1 MGTRLASNLP
11 AVRHAVDDAHLGTP
25 IIFRSDIVVMSG
37 GQMIKEREG
46 QALPGWPALVVIVAA
61 SVLVLVAAWWEV
73 THASVSGLKL
83 GTAVL
88 GVLVVFGW
96 RGLTAVNPNEA
107 RALVLFGS
115 YAGSVKRQG
124 LWWVNPFARRLRI
137 SVKVRNFESQK
148 LKVNDHDGNPIEIA
162 AVVVW
167 RVVDTAEA
175 LFEVD
180 DYEQF
185 LRVQAEA
192 AIRTLATAYPYD
204 GHGEEQSLRGN
215 PHEVGEELKREVQ
228 GRLERAGIEV
238 LDTRISLLAYA
249 PEIAGAMLRRQQASA
264 IIDAR
269 TRIVGGAVSMVQ
281 MALEQLSSQQIV
293 ELDEERKAAM
303 VSNLLVVLCSE
314 RESQPVV
321 NAGSLY

>member
-1 MGTRLASNLP
+1 MREQAGRAAPGYPVLFGVVVGVVVLLGAVGYDLVNGGPPAPLGAGAFRLGIGL
-11 AVRHAVDDAHLGTP
+11 V
-25 IIFRSDIVVMSG
+25 
-37 GQMIKEREG
+37 
-46 QALPGWPALVVIVAA
+46 ALALVLG
-61 SVLVLVAAWWEV
+61 S
-73 THASVSGLKL
+73 SGL
-83 GTAVL
+83 TV
-88 GVLVVFGW
+88 
-96 RGLTAVNPNEA
+96 VNPNEA
-107 RALVLFGS
+107 RVLVLLGR
-115 YAGSVKRQG
+115 YAGSLKVQG
-124 LWWVNPFARRLRI
+124 LWWVNPLTRRPRLSLKI
-137 SVKVRNFESQK
+137 RNFESQP

-167 RVVDTAEA
+167 RIVDTAEA

-204 GHGEEQSLRGN
+204 GHGEEPSLRGN

-228 GRLERAGIEV
+228 SRLEKAGIEV
-238 LDTRISLLAYA
+238 LDTRLSHLAYA

-321 NAGSLY
+321 NAGGLY

>member
-1 MGTRLASNLP
+1 VAITRS
-11 AVRHAVDDAHLGTP
+11 RHRRD
-25 IIFRSDIVVMSG
+25 IIVPSG
-37 GQMIKEREG
+37 GTMIQERQG
-46 QALPGWPALVVIVAA
+46 RAVPGYPVLFGVVVGVVALVIAIAYDLANGGPPAPVAPGA
-61 SVLVLVAAWWEV
+61 FRVAIVLVALAV
-73 THASVSGLKL
+73 
-83 GTAVL
+83 VL
-88 GVLVVFGW
+88 GST
-96 RGLTAVNPNEA
+96 GLTVIDPNEA
-107 RALVLFGS
+107 RVLVRLGR
-115 YAGSVKRQG
+115 YAGSIKQQG
-124 LWWVNPFARRLRI
+124 LWWVDPLTRRRRI
-137 SVKVRNFESQK
+137 SIKIRNFESQR

-185 LRVQAEA
+185 LRVQTEA
-192 AIRTLATAYPYD
+192 AIRTMATAYPYD
-204 GHGEEQSLRGN
+204 GHGDELSLRGD
-215 PHEVGEELKREVQ
+215 PHEIGEELKREVQ
-228 GRLERAGIEV
+228 SRLEQAGIEV
-238 LDTRISLLAYA
+238 LDTRISHLAYA
-249 PEIAGAMLRRQQASA
+249 PEIAGAMLRRQQANA
-264 IIDAR
+264 IVDAR

>member
-1 MGTRLASNLP
+1 MIQERSAR
-11 AVRHAVDDAHLGTP
+11 AVRGYPVLLALAIGVVALIVAIAYDVAIGGPPLFGATGYRLGLLVLAAVIVLGA
-25 IIFRSDIVVMSG
+25 RG
-37 GQMIKEREG
+37 
-46 QALPGWPALVVIVAA
+46 LVV
-61 SVLVLVAAWWEV
+61 
-73 THASVSGLKL
+73 
-83 GTAVL
+83 
-88 GVLVVFGW
+88 
-96 RGLTAVNPNEA
+96 VNPNEA
-107 RALVLFGS
+107 RALVLFGQ
-115 YAGSVKRQG
+115 YAGSLKQQG
-124 LWWVNPFARRLRI
+124 LWWVNPFARRPRI
-137 SVKVRNFESQK
+137 SIRIRNFESQR

-162 AVVVW
+162 AVIVW
-167 RVVDTAEA
+167 RVADTAEA
-175 LFEVD
+175 LFEVE

-185 LRVQAEA
+185 VRIQTEA
-192 AIRTLATAYPYD
+192 AIRTLATAYSYD

-215 PHEVGEELKREVQ
+215 PHEVGEDLKREVQ
-228 GRLERAGIEV
+228 DRLKQAGIAV
-238 LDTRISLLAYA
+238 LDARISYLAYA

-281 MALEQLSSQQIV
+281 MALEQLSSKQIV

>member
-1 MGTRLASNLP
+1 
-11 AVRHAVDDAHLGTP
+11 
-25 IIFRSDIVVMSG
+25 
-37 GQMIKEREG
+37 MIKERDG
-46 QALPGWPALVVIVAA
+46 RAIPGYPVLFVALVGVVVLLAA
-61 SVLVLVAAWWEV
+61 ITYSIANGEPPPAVGPGVWRLGIALVFLAVMLAI
-73 THASVSGLKL
+73 SGL
-83 GTAVL
+83 T
-88 GVLVVFGW
+88 VVD
-96 RGLTAVNPNEA
+96 PNEA
-107 RALVLFGS
+107 RVLVRLGHYTGS
-115 YAGSVKRQG
+115 LKRQG
-124 LWWVNPFARRLRI
+124 LWWVDPVTRRRRI
-137 SVKVRNFESQK
+137 SIKIRNFESQR

-162 AVVVW
+162 AVIVW

-185 LRVQAEA
+185 LRIQTEA
-192 AIRTLATAYPYD
+192 AIRTLATTHPYD
-204 GHGEEQSLRGN
+204 GHGDERSLRGD
-215 PHEVGEELKREVQ
+215 PHEVGEELKQEVQ
-228 GRLERAGIEV
+228 SRLDKAGLEV
-238 LDTRISLLAYA
+238 LDSRISHLAYA

-281 MALEQLSSQQIV
+281 MALEQLSSQNIV

-321 NAGSLY
+321 NAGTLY